1 MCKLSRVPLSQVLE
15 ENHLECDASRTLLN
29 ATRKLHIP
37 DFNNLIVFPGSNI
50 SLWVWKGAKKEA
62 PAEIGGNL
70 EDNFHD
76 LINSI
81 DFGAQLEHACC

>member
-29 ATRKLHIP
+29 ATRKLSIP
-37 DFNNLIVFPGSNI
+37 DSNILIVFPGSNI

-62 PAEIGGNL
+62 PAAIGGTL

-76 LINSI
+76 WLT
-81 DFGAQLEHACC
+81 A